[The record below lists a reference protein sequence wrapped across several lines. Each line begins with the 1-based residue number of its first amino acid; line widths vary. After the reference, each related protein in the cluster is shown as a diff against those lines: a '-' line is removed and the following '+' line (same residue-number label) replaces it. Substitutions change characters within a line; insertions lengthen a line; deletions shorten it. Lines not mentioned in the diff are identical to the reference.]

1 MFLLRKFFFSFMLI
15 IISLDLPLNI
25 APKKDFNRID
35 IDIIEANKS
44 DYIGHLTINK
54 LNLNVGFYSKDNP
67 LNNVDYGI
75 EVLKPSIMPNND
87 DYILFLAS
95 HSGDSKISY
104 FKNLYE
110 LRNNDEVILDYQNKE
125 YKYKVI
131 NKYVIEKKG
140 FMSIKQLPKNSLILI
155 TCIKGTNN
163 QLVIVCK

>member
-1 MFLLRKFFFSFMLI
+1 MFLLRRFFFSFMLI

-25 APKKDFNRID
+25 APKKDFNKLD
-35 IDIIEANKS
+35 IDITEANKS

-54 LNLNVGFYSKDNP
+54 LNLDVGFYSKDNP

-95 HSGDSKISY
+95 HSGDSNISY
-104 FKNLYE
+104 FKKLYE
-110 LRNNDEVILDYQNKE
+110 LRNDDDVIINYQNKE

-140 FMSIKQLPKNSLILI
+140 FMSIKRLPKNSLILI

>member
-1 MFLLRKFFFSFMLI
+1 MFLLRRFFFSFMLI
-15 IISLDLPLNI
+15 IISLDLPINI
-25 APKKDFNRID
+25 NPKKDFNKID

-44 DYIGHLTINK
+44 NYIGRLLIDK
-54 LNLNVGFYSKDNP
+54 IDLDVGFYSKDNP

-75 EVLKPSIMPNND
+75 EVLKPSIMPNHD
-87 DYILFLAS
+87 DHILFLAS
-95 HSGDSKISY
+95 HSGDSSISY

-110 LRNNDEVILDYQNKE
+110 LRNDDDVIINYQNKE
-125 YKYKVI
+125 YKYKVV

-140 FMSIKQLPKNSLILI
+140 FMSIKRLPKNSLILI

>member
-1 MFLLRKFFFSFMLI
+1 MFLLRKLFFSFMLI

-25 APKKDFNRID
+25 APKKDFNKLD
-35 IDIIEANKS
+35 IDITEANKS
-44 DYIGHLTINK
+44 DYIGHLIINK

-95 HSGDSKISY
+95 HSGDSSISY

-110 LRNNDEVILDYQNKE
+110 LRNDDDVIINYQNKE
-125 YKYKVI
+125 YKYKVV

-140 FMSIKQLPKNSLILI
+140 FMSIKRLPKNSLILI

>member
-1 MFLLRKFFFSFMLI
+1 MLI
-15 IISLDLPLNI
+15 IISFDLPLNI
-25 APKKDFNRID
+25 APKKDFNKLD

-54 LNLNVGFYSKDNP
+54 IDLDVGFYSKDNP

-95 HSGDSKISY
+95 HSGDSNISY

-110 LRNNDEVILDYQNKE
+110 LRNDDDVIINYQNKE
-125 YKYKVI
+125 YKYKVV

-140 FMSIKQLPKNSLILI
+140 FMSIKRLPKNSLILI